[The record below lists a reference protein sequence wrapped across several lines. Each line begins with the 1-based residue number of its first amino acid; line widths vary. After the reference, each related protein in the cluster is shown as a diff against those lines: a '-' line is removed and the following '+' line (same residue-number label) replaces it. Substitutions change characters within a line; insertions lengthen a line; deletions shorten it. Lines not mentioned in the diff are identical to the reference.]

1 MVCKAGAI
9 LMADLPVLSV
19 KEKAGDGGVTRLTYW
34 LGSKHIGSARIIKT
48 TLGEITVRKYLR
60 RRGYGTAMLRDLEN
74 RGVTHVL
81 VVSDGEAAFFKQ
93 AGWITRENGWW
104 TKPTEERRTQHGK
117 LFASPWWQVQTLFLH
132 DIII

>member
-1 MVCKAGAI
+1 MGCKAGTT
-9 LMADLPVLSV
+9 LMLDLPVLSV

-34 LGSKHIGSARIIKT
+34 LGSKHIGSARIIQT

-81 VVSDGEAAFFKQ
+81 VVSDGQAAFFKK
-93 AGWITRENGWW
+93 AGWISRENGWW
-104 TKPTEERRTQHGK
+104 TKPAEERRSHHGK
-117 LFASPWWQVQTLFLH
+117 LFASPWWQVQTLFLR
-132 DIII
+132 DIIV

>member
-1 MVCKAGAI
+1 M
-9 LMADLPVLSV
+9 LEPVLSV
-19 KEKAGDGGVTRLTYW
+19 REKAGDGGVTRLTYW
-34 LGSKHIGSARIIKT
+34 LGSKHIGSARMIKT

-74 RGVTHVL
+74 RGVTHAL

-93 AGWITRENGWW
+93 AGWISRGNGWW
-104 TKPTEERRTQHGK
+104 TKPVQERRSRHGK
-117 LFASPWWQVQTLFLH
+117 LFASPWWQVQTLFLR